1 VCFAVLGLL
10 ATGAVGALPADAA
23 QAPPADAP
31 VHLVISGQ
39 AGQLSSVVRA
49 VARAHGRVTRTLP
62 LIDGV
67 SADVPSRE
75 AAGLSRAAGVRG
87 VTRDEHGHLLSVNST
102 LGYDPDADTGG
113 LNAITQIVDAQSA
126 WKSGYTGQ
134 GIDVALIDSGV
145 APVQGLTSGNV
156 VNGPDLSFDS
166 QNPNG
171 TLYVDEFGHG
181 THMASLI
188 AGRDKV
194 QNNKGMG
201 YVNQSGSGFV
211 GVAPDARVINLKV
224 ASADGGADVSQVI
237 AAINWVTQHAHDPG
251 LNIRVLSLSYG
262 TKSTQS
268 YTLDPLAYAA
278 EQAWRKGIFV
288 VVAGGNDGATDT
300 SGLADPAMD
309 PLVMAVGADDP
320 NGTVAVT
327 DDFVPTFATH
337 GTNTRHVDVVAPA
350 VHVLGLR
357 VPGSYVDAN
366 NPNAAVGT
374 RFIRGSGTSQATAIV
389 AGAAAVVLQKYPS
402 MTPNVLKSSLTLG
415 AVPISGSSATYRGS
429 GLINIANSLAAGGSN
444 ANQPATASTG
454 TGSLEAARGGS
465 HVVNSTTGVSL
476 TGEYDAFGKAW
487 NGTTWAAAVANNS
500 SWNGGTWNGSDIT
513 GSDWSGTSW
522 AGNSWLSH
530 YWTANLW
537 DGTSWSSHYWTSHYW
552 TSTGWNSQY
561 WTDSSWASQYWTDNS
576 WSSAGWQ

>member
-1 VCFAVLGLL
+1 M
-10 ATGAVGALPADAA
+10 
-23 QAPPADAP
+23 
-31 VHLVISGQ
+31 HLVISGRP
-39 AGQLSSVVRA
+39 GQLAAVRAA

-67 SADVPSRE
+67 AADVPAGR
-75 AAGLSRAAGVRG
+75 AADLSRAAGVRG
-87 VTRDEHGHLLSVNST
+87 VTRDERGRLMSYNST
-102 LGYDPDADTGG
+102 LGYDPDTDTGG
-113 LNAITQIVDAQSA
+113 LNAITQIIDAQAA

-134 GIDVALIDSGV
+134 GVDVALIDSGV

-320 NGTVAVT
+320 NGTIPVT
-327 DDFVPTFATH
+327 DDFVPTFGTH

-357 VPGSYVDAN
+357 VPGSYVDTN
-366 NPNAAVGT
+366 NPNAAVGS

-402 MTPNVLKSSLTLG
+402 MTPNVLKSSLMLG
-415 AVPISGSSATYRGS
+415 AVPMSGSSATYRGS
-429 GLINIANSLAAGGSN
+429 GLINIANSLATGGSN
-444 ANQPATASTG
+444 ANQAATASTG
-454 TGSLEAARGGS
+454 TGSLEAARGGA
-465 HVVNSTTGVSL
+465 HVVNSTTGAEL
-476 TGEYDAFGKAW
+476 KGEYDAFGAAW
-487 NGTTWAAAVANNS
+487 NAQAWAAAVAKDT
-500 SWNGGTWNGSDIT
+500 SWVGGAWNGSTIT

-522 AGNSWLSH
+522 AGNSWLSQ

-537 DGTSWSSHYWTSHYW
+537 DGTSWSSHFWTSHYW

-561 WTDSSWASQYWTDNS
+561 WTDSSWASQYWTAGS